1 MRERDSFRA
10 AETVW
15 EFTFYDILLYSVML
29 INEEKINLST
39 ASYTYNDLLGGRGHH
54 YLLCNKGIDLDHDGM
69 HFTCFIHITRI
80 WTRLDIHPKIFISDE
95 PK

>member
-10 AETVW
+10 AETAW

-39 ASYTYNDLLGGRGHH
+39 ASYTYNMI
-54 YLLCNKGIDLDHDGM
+54 Y
-69 HFTCFIHITRI
+69 
-80 WTRLDIHPKIFISDE
+80 
-95 PK
+95 